1 MCNKFPLYIHMLLY
15 FSSLYHKQECTNK
28 PDILTV
34 QVSIGIAQIFE
45 FDHVQFAARQR
56 SSINRGEIDQN
67 CGVGDQPQL
76 LTINFSYIY
85 MSADT
90 ESFCSVDFSSVL
102 IC

>member
-1 MCNKFPLYIHMLLY
+1 MLLY

-45 FDHVQFAARQR
+45 FDHVQFAAR
-56 SSINRGEIDQN
+56 SSINRGEIAQN

-85 MSADT
+85 MFFDS
-90 ESFCSVDFSSVL
+90 
-102 IC
+102 